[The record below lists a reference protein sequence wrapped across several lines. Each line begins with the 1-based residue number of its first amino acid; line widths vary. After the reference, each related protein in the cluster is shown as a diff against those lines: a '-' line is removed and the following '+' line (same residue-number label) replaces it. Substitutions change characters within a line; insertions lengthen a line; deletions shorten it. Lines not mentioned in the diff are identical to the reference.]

1 MGMPPRAA
9 SIVSFS
15 SSTAE
20 LSLHSPANYERTG
33 CVAKGQT
40 TRERMRKGGGGGV
53 TRGGGERRGAKI
65 GKMDEKRVKA
75 VRVC

>member
-1 MGMPPRAA
+1 MLPRAA
-9 SIVSFS
+9 SILSFS

-33 CVAKGQT
+33 CVAKGKT

-53 TRGGGERRGAKI
+53 TRWGESERRGAKI
-65 GKMDEKRVKA
+65 GKVDEKRVKA